1 MLTSLSSQ
9 TDGDTRKR
17 RLHNQWMP
25 LPDRIK
31 AARDAKGLS
40 QAALGKLIGVSRVA
54 VTQWE
59 SGETAPTH
67 GKLPA
72 IADALGVS
80 VSDLLSDDAPL
91 PPPRPSRAAPSPVAR
106 IPEVDV
112 RGGMGGGGLMA
123 LEVNHVDEYGNTI
136 AADNV
141 KATWELP
148 SDYLR
153 HELRVSATKAY
164 LVEVKGDSM
173 EPTLTSGDRV
183 MIDTADVVPAP
194 GGVFAI
200 WDGLGVV
207 VKRLEHVPMS
217 DPPVVRIISDNPHHG
232 TYERTLEEV
241 RIIGRAVW
249 FGRRM

>member
-1 MLTSLSSQ
+1 MGRMEL
-9 TDGDTRKR
+9 K
-17 RLHNQWMP
+17 
-25 LPDRIK
+25 DRIRLLRGK
-31 AARDAKGLS
+31 ES
-40 QAALGKLIGVSRVA
+40 QASFGERFGVNQTTVSR
-54 VTQWE
+54 WE
-59 SGETAPTH
+59 KGAAPSKEELLELARLAGVPVEDFLAGEGNVSG
-67 GKLPA
+67 
-72 IADALGVS
+72 AL
-80 VSDLLSDDAPL
+80 
-91 PPPRPSRAAPSPVAR
+91 PPRPSRPAPSPVAR